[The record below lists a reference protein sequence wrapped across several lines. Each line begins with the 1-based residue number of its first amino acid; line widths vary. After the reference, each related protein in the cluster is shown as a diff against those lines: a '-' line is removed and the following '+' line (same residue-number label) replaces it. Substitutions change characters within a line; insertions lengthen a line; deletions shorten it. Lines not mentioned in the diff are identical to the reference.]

1 MWRRIYKSKRKPSLL
16 SDTGQILIEAAV
28 SAILMFVIMATL
40 AQLIENN
47 KRRTSSFSKVKTRIE
62 ELNGSQKNN

>member
-1 MWRRIYKSKRKPSLL
+1 MWRRIYKAKRKPSLL
-16 SDTGQILIEAAV
+16 SGTGQILIEAAV
-28 SAILMFVIMATL
+28 SAILMFVIMAAL
-40 AQLIENN
+40 AQLIEHN